1 MMQLEREIKEMRA
14 DLAEIKRALGIGATL
29 PAAGA
34 AEIQR
39 QAAEDFERITR
50 RRRRKEK
57 TRT

>member
-29 PAAGA
+29 PAGGA
-34 AEIQR
+34 AEIKR